1 MSGFTVLNEL
11 HGQVVDLAWEV
22 WRASAVVVDA
32 TGIGAGLASFL
43 AAELGVRRGRRP
55 PIRVLPFVFTAQ
67 SKSAL
72 GWDFLGL
79 IDAGRFKEYADDGEA
94 TTRLYWEQLRATTYE
109 TPVGGRFDGYRRL
122 RWGVPA
128 GQGPGH
134 DDLVLSAALV
144 VALEG
149 LDWRARVAVG
159 TRDED

>member
-1 MSGFTVLNEL
+1 VRHAEL
-11 HGQVVDLAWEV
+11 HGQLVDLAREV

-43 AAELGVRRGRRP
+43 AAELGTRRRGRA
-55 PIRVLPFVFTAQ
+55 PIPVMPFVFTGA

-79 IDAGRFKEYADDGEA
+79 IDAGRFKEYADDGDA
-94 TTRLYWEQLRATTYE
+94 VTRLYWEQLRATTYE
-109 TPVGGRFDGYRRL
+109 APPGARLGGNPPL

-128 GQGPGH
+128 GRGPGH

-149 LDWRARVAVG
+149 MDWRTRVAVG
-159 TRDED
+159 SVDEG